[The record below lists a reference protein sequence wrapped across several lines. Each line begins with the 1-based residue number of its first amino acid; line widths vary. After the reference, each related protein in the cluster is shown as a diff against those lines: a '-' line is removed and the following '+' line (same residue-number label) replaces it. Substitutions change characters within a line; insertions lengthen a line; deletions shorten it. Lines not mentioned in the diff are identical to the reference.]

1 MLTFSSTKPQPNA
14 QRTFSSN
21 SSASGSPSPA
31 LAAGS
36 TAPWPP
42 QRGLH
47 PCKHLSSP
55 STLRGAARQPQGRR
69 REGLVASQQLP
80 CKPGCRLG
88 LSAPSLP
95 VSLDA
100 TTQSPELLFVFLLS
114 KQFAKKWSQ
123 SPRASPALTCQAVAL
138 LPGPQ
143 QLCQGCSCAPGAST
157 AACSAKAEG
166 GWHEK
171 AHRGF
176 LRCLLAP
183 SVRRANFHIG
193 LDIQPR
199 REV

>member
-1 MLTFSSTKPQPNA
+1 MATPERGCTRANTFPP
-14 QRTFSSN
+14 
-21 SSASGSPSPA
+21 PA
-31 LAAGS
+31 
-36 TAPWPP
+36 
-42 QRGLH
+42 
-47 PCKHLSSP
+47 PCKEQH
-55 STLRGAARQPQGRR
+55 GGHGEGEGR
-69 REGLVASQQLP
+69 GLVASQQLP

-88 LSAPSLP
+88 LSAPSSP
-95 VSLDA
+95 ASLDA
-100 TTQSPELLFVFLLS
+100 TAQFPELLFVFLLS

-123 SPRASPALTCQAVAL
+123 SPRASPALTCQAGAPL
-138 LPGPQ
+138 QGPQ
-143 QLCQGCSCAPGAST
+143 QLCQGCFCVPGAST

-183 SVRRANFHIG
+183 SVWRANFHIG